1 MSTLPDEGPGL
12 PRPAVEDGRELHGLE
27 CVVAVTILAP
37 SHSHVTVD
45 ADDARPAATGRRAR

>member
-12 PRPAVEDGRELHGLE
+12 PHPAVEDVHELHGLE
-27 CVVAVTILAP
+27 CVVAVPILAP